1 MSIRLREIP
10 AGCQE
15 LVAFNPASFIDALR
29 TPGLDL
35 TQHLRLDHIAVALH
49 DRVCPA
55 ILKAL
60 EHRFS
65 YQPRT
70 ARDAPRLP
78 VMCCNRFCVSASWV
92 HSSASGAVHALFS

>member
-1 MSIRLREIP
+1 VICTIEHTPTYMSIRLREIP

-55 ILKAL
+55 ILKA
-60 EHRFS
+60 FGVPGDIWTSS
-65 YQPRT
+65 YE
-70 ARDAPRLP
+70 RD
-78 VMCCNRFCVSASWV
+78 FVSRSWTW
-92 HSSASGAVHALFS
+92 HEGRSTQLSRW